1 MGYGTGALEGVHISA
16 IDLSV
21 IFIDLTTTLLPTV
34 LYGREGTI
42 TGWPE
47 DITNIT

>member
-1 MGYGTGALEGVHISA
+1 MGYGTGALEGVKISA
-16 IDLSV
+16 IDLGV
-21 IFIDLTTTLLPTV
+21 MFMDLGETPPIV